1 MNILHI
7 INDLGAG
14 GAQRVLHNIT
24 KKESNN
30 SHVIFVLSGSG
41 YYSKFWD
48 SSNLT
53 IFYFNMNSFNFIFAL
68 TSIHRIVKKHQI
80 DVIQT
85 WLYISDLVG
94 IIYSLFNPKIK
105 LFWNIRNGLV
115 NSKVLSLASLF
126 AVKICS
132 VLSFLPTKII
142 CVSKK
147 SIEYHHGLGYSLKK
161 FVLIHNF
168 VDTDIFKPQNGAELS
183 ENMRSVKFGV
193 VARFDIQK
201 GHENLF
207 KALSFLDPRS
217 MDIEIYLMGYDMV
230 KENKSLMELLE
241 SSNVQFKVHFEG
253 LKNEIEDIVA
263 FYNKL
268 DYHISPSISEAFP
281 NAVAESLSC
290 GVPNIVTDVGESSYI
305 LGDCGWVVPASNE
318 RAMAKAIK
326 MAYKEFTDDKTEYL
340 KKREK
345 TRSRIIANFREE
357 EIFAKYNDC
366 WKSKE

>member
-24 KKESNN
+24 KKESSN
-30 SHVIFVLSGSG
+30 SHVIFVLSGTG

-48 SSNLT
+48 SSNLN

-115 NSKVLSLASLF
+115 NSKVLSLGSLF

-168 VDTDIFKPQNGAELS
+168 IDTHIFKPQNRADFS
-183 ENMRSVKFGV
+183 ENKKPVKFGV
-193 VARFDIQK
+193 AARFDIQK

-207 KALSFLDPRS
+207 KALSFLNPTS
-217 MDIEIYLMGYDMV
+217 MDIEIYLMGDDMI
-230 KENKSLMELLE
+230 KTNKKLMELLE
-241 SSNVQFKVHFEG
+241 SSNVQFKIHFGG
-253 LKNEIEDIVA
+253 LKHKNEEIVA
-263 FYNKL
+263 FYNNL
-268 DYHISPSISEAFP
+268 DFHISPSLSEAFP

-318 RAMAKAIK
+318 RAMARAIK
-326 MAYKEFTDDKTEYL
+326 MAYQEFTYDKTDYL

-345 TRSRIIANFREE
+345 ARSRIIANFREE
-357 EIFAKYNDC
+357 EILGKYNEC
-366 WKSKE
+366 WKRK